1 MAGPKSLAKL
11 LGDSH
16 DARLMRAHTNM
27 PGEVVSYDPAT
38 QTAAVQPLIQEV
50 SVDEFGT
57 ATVRTLPQI
66 SNVPVMFPR
75 SGEWFCSF
83 PIAKG
88 DTVLLVF
95 AEKSIGRWREQD
107 KLTDP
112 GVVSMHHLS
121 DAVAIPG
128 LFANP
133 RKLPDV
139 HAENM
144 VIGHSGGAQI
154 HIKPDGT
161 IHLSEENAADA
172 VALSAP
178 ADAQIAAL
186 KTAIDAVMD
195 LLIPYAGVSAP
206 FVGASL
212 TAVKATLASDIAANP
227 LAAQNVKAT

>member
-1 MAGPKSLAKL
+1 MAGLKSLAQL
-11 LGDSH
+11 LGDAF
-16 DARLMRAHTNM
+16 DARLTRLHTAL
-27 PGEVVSYDPAT
+27 PAEVVSYDPAT
-38 QTAAVQPLIQEV
+38 QTAAVQPLIKEV
-50 SVDEFGT
+50 LIDAEGETS
-57 ATVRTLPQI
+57 AHTLPQI

-75 SGEWFCSF
+75 SGGWFCSF

-121 DAVAIPG
+121 DAMAIPG

-161 IHLSEENAADA
+161 VHLSQENATSP
-172 VALSAP
+172 VALATP

-186 KTAIDAVMD
+186 KSAVDAIMD